1 MKYIITWMLIF
12 VMPFTAYADKIF
24 LVKKGT
30 TVTPTEDWQCMNNDT
45 AKKLIK
51 KIKLCESECEIKLNS
66 LRDLKNAD
74 IKLLEDKLA
83 VRKEEHKAIVREKD
97 KAFNELELECQ
108 EQVEEASKGNGLWW
122 KVTLGVVGGVLIG
135 GLTTGLV
142 LTLKD

>member
-1 MKYIITWMLIF
+1 MKYVITWMLIF

-24 LVKKGT
+24 LVKKGI
-30 TVTPTEDWQCMNNDT
+30 TVTPTEDWQCMNNGT

-83 VRKEEHKAIVREKD
+83 IRKEEHKAIVREKD
-97 KAFNELELECQ
+97 NAFNELELECQ